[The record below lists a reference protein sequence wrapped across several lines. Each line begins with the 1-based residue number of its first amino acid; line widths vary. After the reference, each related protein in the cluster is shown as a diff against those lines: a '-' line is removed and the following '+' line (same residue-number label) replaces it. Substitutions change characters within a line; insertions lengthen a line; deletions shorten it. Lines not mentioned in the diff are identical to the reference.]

1 MRLALTLSLIALS
14 LGCAARPA
22 SVSGDLVFLTRG
34 GCANTTQMRA
44 HLDQALTAM
53 GQPQSYQVLELET
66 LPSSDLR
73 RGYPTPTLLYQ
84 GRDVFDLPEPAPPL
98 PDPT

>member
-1 MRLALTLSLIALS
+1 
-14 LGCAARPA
+14 
-22 SVSGDLVFLTRG
+22 
-34 GCANTTQMRA
+34 
-44 HLDQALTAM
+44 M